1 MRSWASEVVLRRD
14 EECGGRRPA
23 APTRCCPEA
32 PGCIPTAHCNPGGSS
47 RTKKGARDFWSAW
60 GVQLPGSTHIQVIH
74 GRGGGPCPS
83 PSAGA
88 GWGTKVCGNC
98 MAGCPPP
105 CHAPCAHKTWLTS
118 AYSSTMALST
128 SSSPS
133 QSRQLSKSTESQA
146 GCEQRVSP
154 EEGSSMALTSHG
166 ASTGY
171 SCIGECPCGC
181 RGQS

>member
-74 GRGGGPCPS
+74 GRGGGLVRHLLQELDGEQRSVGTAWLAVPHRATHPVHTKPGSPLRTPPPWPS
-83 PSAGA
+83 P
-88 GWGTKVCGNC
+88 
-98 MAGCPPP
+98 PPHP
-105 CHAPCAHKTWLTS
+105 L
-118 AYSSTMALST
+118 
-128 SSSPS
+128 PS
-133 QSRQLSKSTESQA
+133 LASCQS
-146 GCEQRVSP
+146 QRRARLAVNR
-154 EEGSSMALTSHG
+154 E
-166 ASTGY
+166 
-171 SCIGECPCGC
+171 
-181 RGQS
+181 

>member
-1 MRSWASEVVLRRD
+1 MWW
-14 EECGGRRPA
+14 EEAGS
-23 APTRCCPEA
+23 
-32 PGCIPTAHCNPGGSS
+32 AHP
-47 RTKKGARDFWSAW
+47 
-60 GVQLPGSTHIQVIH
+60 VLPGSPWVHPH
-74 GRGGGPCPS
+74 GTLQPRGQQPDQEGRQGLLECLGGTAPRLYSHPGHPWSGGGPCPS